1 MAAICSAYSIRLSD
15 WPQAEL
21 RSATAARDAHKEA
34 LDLAQRGLADL
45 EAALAREQTDA
56 EESAR
61 KVVMIALFISAVQDS
76 AFFSQLLYA
85 CVYDGRHFPCD
96 T

>member
-1 MAAICSAYSIRLSD
+1 MLSGRDCSAYSIRLPG
-15 WPQAEL
+15 WPQGEL

-34 LDLAQRGLADL
+34 LELAQRGLADL

-61 KVVMIALFISAVQDS
+61 KVLIIALFISAV
-76 AFFSQLLYA
+76 
-85 CVYDGRHFPCD
+85 
-96 T
+96 